1 MATTPPPP
9 PNNAPLDNLN
19 DQQSALFDMTEQ
31 YKKLN
36 KEAGI
41 YTFETRAAVS
51 RTTEL
56 NGLIKDTKDI
66 ITDIGVA
73 YVKQSKVD
81 ALAIKLRREITQ
93 LTQQQANILKNQTPS
108 QTAQLKLLQD
118 SQVLQKKLTDDLT
131 LANIRESEAQRK
143 QTIAFQN
150 LHNFQQSGIQNLL
163 TQNRLQNIANGRTAE
178 FTDRERKR
186 LQIEQQLTAE
196 QQRSAK
202 ISSSSYITNKEL
214 TDQQLKSAQVTL
226 HTLESQ
232 AQAIEQGNKKLQQG
246 NFLKEILKRIPGL
259 SAFADLPMHAEKFGL
274 ALSGA
279 LVVITGIVVAIKE
292 IIASVFKVDN
302 QVTDMAKNLGISKTA
317 AFDIRDSFADLAKSS
332 TRVGDDWS
340 GMFITADNL
349 VGAMNELNEALGTS
363 VVFSS
368 EQLKDQIEMTKV
380 MGISVESATKLVQL
394 GELNGESATQTRKN
408 IESQVIALSKETG
421 IRLNARK
428 IIEQVAKVEGQ
439 LAVQYKNNPS
449 LIAQAVVQ
457 AQRFGLSL
465 EQAKKSSD
473 SLLDFETSIDSQ
485 LEAQLLTDKA
495 LNFEHAR
502 ELALMGDSAGAAAD
516 LMQQI
521 GGINEYQKLNVIQQQ
536 SLAKSIGMSADEL
549 SNSLRYQ
556 QLLTNLTGDQRK
568 NLDQTLAKYKGTVEY
583 SSKLKELQAATNA
596 DELDRNLQQISI
608 QQQFEASMSK
618 IRDVLASMVT
628 PGFIDALRSLANGFT
643 QSLPIIMGV
652 LKFATKLLVGLEDIG
667 IATANVFGA
676 GMKYPTFVDD
686 GLISPQG
693 NVVIS
698 TPKGAIVPDKSDS
711 IVTTTNPG
719 GLLGGGGDNS
729 GVLNAIAAKLDKLND
744 LIAQGGKVYLDSKP
758 VGTVQ
763 GMALSSYA

>member
-1 MATTPPPP
+1 MATTPPP

-81 ALAIKLRREITQ
+81 ALSIKLKREITQ
-93 LTQQQANILKNQTPS
+93 LTQQQANILKNQTPT

-131 LANIRESEAQRK
+131 LANLREVEADRK
-143 QTIAFQN
+143 RKVAFQN

-163 TQNRLQNIANGRTAE
+163 NQNRLQNIANGRAAE
-178 FTDRERKR
+178 WSDRQRKA
-186 LQIEQQLTAE
+186 LSIQQDLTEE
-196 QQRSAK
+196 QQRFAK
-202 ISSSSYITNKEL
+202 INTGTYISNKEL
-214 TDQQLKSAQVTL
+214 TDQQLKSAKATL
-226 HTLESQ
+226 STLESQ
-232 AQAIEQGNKKLQQG
+232 AQAIEKSNDKIQRGS
-246 NFLKEILKRIPGL
+246 FFKEILKRIPGL

-302 QVTDMAKNLGISKTA
+302 QVTDMAKNLGVSKAA
-317 AFDIRDSFADLAKSS
+317 AFEIRDSFADLAKSS
-332 TRVGDDWS
+332 GRVGDDWS

-349 VGAMNELNEALGTS
+349 VGAFNELNESLGTA
-363 VVFSS
+363 VLFSS
-368 EQLKDQIEMTKV
+368 EQLKDQVQMTKQ
-380 MGISVESATKLVQL
+380 MGLSVENATKLTQL
-394 GELNGESATQTRKN
+394 GELNGESATQTRKD
-408 IESQVIALSKETG
+408 IENQVLALSKETG

-439 LAVQYKNNPS
+439 LAVQYKNNPA

-516 LMQQI
+516 LLQQI

-568 NLDQTLAKYKGTVEY
+568 NMDSVLAKYKGTVEY
-583 SSKLKELQAATNA
+583 SSKLRELQAATNA
-596 DELDRNLQQISI
+596 DELDRNLNQISI

-628 PGFIDALRSLANGFT
+628 PGFIDALQSLARGFT
-643 QSLPIIMGV
+643 ESIPAILGA
-652 LKFATKLLVGLEDIG
+652 LKFATKILVGLEDIG
-667 IATANVFGA
+667 IGVANVFGA

-711 IVTTTNPG
+711 IITTTNPG
-719 GLLGGGGDNS
+719 GVLGGGSDNS
-729 GVLNAIAAKLDKLND
+729 GILAAIAAKLDKLND
-744 LIAQGGKVYLDSKP
+744 TIARGGKVYLDSKP

-763 GMALSSYA
+763 GMALSSYV